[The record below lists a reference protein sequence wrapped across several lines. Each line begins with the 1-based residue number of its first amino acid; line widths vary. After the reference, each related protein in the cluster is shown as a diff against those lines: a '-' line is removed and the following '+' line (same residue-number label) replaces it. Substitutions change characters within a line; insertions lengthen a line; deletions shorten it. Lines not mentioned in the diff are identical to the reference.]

1 MKTSL
6 CWLRITATEHVGLK
20 GNEACGVG
28 YCATRFCSILEL
40 VGLLLCLVMALTGC
54 ASEES
59 SVAQPSTSLDQT
71 TITTVSPAS
80 IQEPLNQI
88 SDASQHY
95 VGSSTCG
102 QCHEKAY
109 AQWQGSHHA
118 MAMTEP
124 TDDSVKGSFSAPP
137 LRLAGQDI
145 SFAESD
151 GDFIIRLDG
160 AAGELESF
168 RVAYTF
174 GVSPLQQY
182 LVNVGGGRLQALP
195 VVWDARDD
203 GQGWYHVQPETFGDT
218 GDVLHWTASGQNWNH
233 MCADCHST
241 AVTKGFDAATN
252 TFRTQFAETSVG
264 CEACHGPGAAHSEK
278 PLQFSVVTLRNPQAR
293 LAVCGSCHSRR
304 SQVAEGFVPGKQ
316 LLDHYEPS
324 LLDEG
329 LYFADG
335 QILDEVF
342 VYGSFLQSKMHN
354 AGVSCGDCH
363 EPHSGQLQRS
373 GNAVCTHCHSPA
385 GSARFPGLKPV
396 VYDSSDHHF
405 HTDTG
410 SQVGKS
416 FSGSGTACV
425 DCHMAARTYMGI
437 DDRRDHSFRVP
448 RPDLSIEL
456 GVPNACI
463 GCHQQQ
469 SHEWA
474 AQQIESHTGHAP
486 APHFARVL
494 APARQGRRQAQ
505 KALRALVADQSQPA
519 IVRATG
525 LGLLGQYDP
534 SASELLLAIADAD
547 PLVRLGALRGLGA
560 SGPANWQILISML
573 DDPLRALRFAA
584 VTALL
589 PTYAQM
595 PVSSRARLAPVVDE
609 FLEHL
614 SLNADRAEALTSR
627 ALVYLAKGEIAR
639 AETDLLSAL
648 ARNPAWVPGMVNLAD
663 LYRATGRDAQAGPL
677 LDQALALS
685 PQASQ
690 VRVAAALWRVRQ
702 GNLDQAIELLAQGHA
717 ARLES
722 AIGYVYAVALSS
734 AGQPAEAFDVID
746 DLLQADLHSAQ
757 LMQLGISLAQ
767 QGQAPERLAHYQQVL
782 QGL

>member
-1 MKTSL
+1 
-6 CWLRITATEHVGLK
+6 
-20 GNEACGVG
+20 
-28 YCATRFCSILEL
+28 
-40 VGLLLCLVMALTGC
+40 
-54 ASEES
+54 
-59 SVAQPSTSLDQT
+59 
-71 TITTVSPAS
+71 
-80 IQEPLNQI
+80 
-88 SDASQHY
+88 
-95 VGSSTCG
+95 
-102 QCHEKAY
+102 
-109 AQWQGSHHA
+109 
-118 MAMTEP
+118 
-124 TDDSVKGSFSAPP
+124 
-137 LRLAGQDI
+137 
-145 SFAESD
+145 
-151 GDFIIRLDG
+151 
-160 AAGELESF
+160 
-168 RVAYTF
+168 
-174 GVSPLQQY
+174 
-182 LVNVGGGRLQALP
+182 
-195 VVWDARDD
+195 
-203 GQGWYHVQPETFGDT
+203 
-218 GDVLHWTASGQNWNH
+218 
-233 MCADCHST
+233 
-241 AVTKGFDAATN
+241 
-252 TFRTQFAETSVG
+252 
-264 CEACHGPGAAHSEK
+264 
-278 PLQFSVVTLRNPQAR
+278 
-293 LAVCGSCHSRR
+293 
-304 SQVAEGFVPGKQ
+304 
-316 LLDHYEPS
+316 
-324 LLDEG
+324 
-329 LYFADG
+329 
-335 QILDEVF
+335 
-342 VYGSFLQSKMHN
+342 
-354 AGVSCGDCH
+354 
-363 EPHSGQLQRS
+363 
-373 GNAVCTHCHSPA
+373 
-385 GSARFPGLKPV
+385 
-396 VYDSSDHHF
+396 
-405 HTDTG
+405 
-410 SQVGKS
+410 
-416 FSGSGTACV
+416 
-425 DCHMAARTYMGI
+425 
-437 DDRRDHSFRVP
+437 
-448 RPDLSIEL
+448 
-456 GVPNACI
+456 
-463 GCHQQQ
+463 
-469 SHEWA
+469 
-474 AQQIESHTGHAP
+474 
-486 APHFARVL
+486 L
-494 APARQGRRQAQ
+494 APARQGKRQAQ